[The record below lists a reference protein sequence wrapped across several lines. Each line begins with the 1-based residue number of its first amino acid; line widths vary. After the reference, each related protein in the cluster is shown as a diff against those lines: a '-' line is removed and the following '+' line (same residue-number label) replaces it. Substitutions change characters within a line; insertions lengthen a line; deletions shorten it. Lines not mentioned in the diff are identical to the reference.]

1 MVNTAVYRRVG
12 SQNYASRRSGAGM
25 AMDDYIRDI
34 AQIPLLS
41 AAEERELAIRVQAGD
56 VAARER
62 LIRSNLRL
70 VINIAR
76 GFAGRGL
83 DLADLIAEGNLGLLR
98 AVEGFRPDMHTR
110 FSTYGTYWIRQ
121 SIQRGLIYT
130 GKSVRIPAYLVQLL
144 SKWRRATNLLQEKLR
159 RPPTEDEV
167 AKSLKLTRRQL
178 ALVKKGIQTH
188 TTSPHTEAG
197 HTGRGLEEVIHDPD
211 VGSVEGKLAS
221 HEETQR
227 ALRLM
232 EQLDPRWARV
242 LRLRFGLEGEQPRTL
257 KEIGEQLGLTRERVR
272 QIETKAL
279 QRLNEEL
286 SPANA

>member
-1 MVNTAVYRRVG
+1 VQSPLETYLREINETALLTADEEKQLAYRIEG
-12 SQNYASRRSGAGM
+12 
-25 AMDDYIRDI
+25 
-34 AQIPLLS
+34 
-41 AAEERELAIRVQAGD
+41 GD
-56 VAARER
+56 NAARDR
-62 LIRSNLRL
+62 MVRANLRL
-70 VINIAR
+70 VVSIAR
-76 GFAGRGL
+76 SYTGKGL
-83 DLADLIAEGNLGLLR
+83 GLQDLIEEGNLGLLR

>member
-1 MVNTAVYRRVG
+1 
-12 SQNYASRRSGAGM
+12 
-25 AMDDYIRDI
+25 
-34 AQIPLLS
+34 
-41 AAEERELAIRVQAGD
+41 
-56 VAARER
+56 
-62 LIRSNLRL
+62 
-70 VINIAR
+70 
-76 GFAGRGL
+76 
-83 DLADLIAEGNLGLLR
+83 
-98 AVEGFRPDMHTR
+98 
-110 FSTYGTYWIRQ
+110 
-121 SIQRGLIYT
+121 
-130 GKSVRIPAYLVQLL
+130 
-144 SKWRRATNLLQEKLR
+144 
-159 RPPTEDEV
+159 
-167 AKSLKLTRRQL
+167 
-178 ALVKKGIQTH
+178 
-188 TTSPHTEAG
+188 
-197 HTGRGLEEVIHDPD
+197 